1 MLSQVKKW
9 GNSLGVRV
17 PKKIA
22 IQLGFKEGSNINI
35 KVSNNKII
43 ITSNISELDLLLN
56 EINDQ
61 NCHSQIFDDSFVGK
75 EIW

>member
-22 IQLGFKEGSNINI
+22 DKLYIKEGSNIDI

-43 ITSNISELDLLLN
+43 ITADTSELELLVN
-56 EINDQ
+56 RINDQ
-61 NCHSQIFDDSFVGK
+61 NRHSQIFDDNSVGK